1 MIVVPAATAD
11 GAQSADSAA
20 TLYVNQLSAGC
31 SDSGPG
37 TQAVPFCSIQAA
49 ADMVNPGQTVDIEG
63 KGPPGGQIRY
73 APVTITRS
81 GTPSAPIT
89 FAGTLHLIAGVVPA
103 IFGSTPLV
111 TLKDVHDVTISS
123 LDLYSNAGTADGI
136 DVVGSQ
142 DITLDHLT
150 VEPLIA
156 SGSPAGVSIDGV
168 SSAVTV
174 SRSRIGGYA
183 TALRV
188 ESGAQN
194 VTATTNFLTVSNGTG
209 ISVDGAAGD
218 LTSNTV
224 RVACG
229 TAAAITGATTA
240 VVENNIFEVGT
251 GCTTPGTGLSVDA
264 ASAGNVRADYNALFA
279 PGTNTEYSWAGT
291 TYSTA
296 AGFSAATGQGA
307 HDADMT
313 QFAGTVPNQASLVD
327 SADCAAPGELATDL
341 LGNPR
346 VDDPL
351 VTNTGNG
358 TCYADRGAY
367 ELEDGMAFSVS
378 TTPTAPA
385 GPAPFTVG
393 VTVTPGATLSTWGE
407 TVTYSVDFGDGTAP
421 QPAPA
426 GQPLTHTYTT
436 PGQYILAVTASDTGG
451 TTRTVRQQVS
461 VGPPA
466 PAVAVGAEGG
476 DGQMWVQA
484 PQLGGG
490 WHSLGGKLSAPPAV
504 AAPPNPNGVTPA
516 QPLFIAAST
525 NRMLYIR
532 SLAVGWQ
539 PLGSAP
545 GGCYGSPAAVI
556 IGTTLTVACRGANNA
571 LWENSAAVPS
581 SGLPQFTGAWTS
593 LGGSLT
599 AGPAVAPVGGTLWFF
614 ARGPNGHIFTRTLAS
629 GFKQMPWACIGSPA
643 AAEAASGDT
652 IFACQGQDRTLD
664 EAHNS
669 GTGWSSAVSL
679 GGQLIGGPAVAAT
692 TESTDLLAEGPHQAV
707 WQWTAL
713 TGWTSLGGVVVGG
726 VGAVALN

>member
-1 MIVVPAATAD
+1 MRGTAGLASVGISLLAAGMIVVPAATAD
-11 GAQSADSAA
+11 GAQSADTAA

-49 ADMVNPGQTVDIEG
+49 ADVVNPGQTVDIEG

-89 FAGTLHLIAGVVPA
+89 FAGTLHLIGAVVPA

-150 VEPLIA
+150 VEPLIT
-156 SGSPAGVSIDGV
+156 SGSPAGVSIDGA

-174 SRSRIGGYA
+174 SRSRIGEYA
-183 TALRV
+183 TAVRV

-194 VTATTNFLTVSNGTG
+194 VTATTNYLTTPTGTG
-209 ISVDGAAGD
+209 ISVDGATGD

-224 RVACG
+224 RAVCG
-229 TAAAITGATTA
+229 TAAAITGGTTA
-240 VVENNIFEVGT
+240 VVENNIFEVGN
-251 GCTTPGTGLSVDA
+251 GCATPGTGLSVDA

-296 AGFSAATGQGA
+296 AEFAATGQGA
-307 HDADMT
+307 HDVDMT
-313 QFAGTVPNQASLVD
+313 QFAGTVPNQASLID
-327 SADCAAPGELATDL
+327 SADCAAPGELPTDV

-358 TCYADRGAY
+358 SCYADRGAY
-367 ELEDGMAFSVS
+367 ELEDGLAFSVS
-378 TTPTAPA
+378 TTPTALA

-426 GQPLTHTYTT
+426 GQPVTHTFTT
-436 PGQYILAVTASDTGG
+436 PGQYILAVTASDTSG

-476 DGQMWVQA
+476 DGQMWVRA
-484 PQLGGG
+484 PQLGSG
-490 WHSLGGKLSAPPAV
+490 WKALSGKLAAPPAV
-504 AAPPNPNGVTPA
+504 AAPPNPNGATPA
-516 QPLFIAAST
+516 QPLFIATST
-525 NRMLYIR
+525 NRLLYVR
-532 SLAVGWQ
+532 SLAAGWQ
-539 PLGSAP
+539 ALGSAP

-556 IGTTLTVACRGANNA
+556 TGGTLTVACRGANNA
-571 LWENSAAVPS
+571 LWENSAPLPS

-599 AGPAVAPVGGTLWFF
+599 AGPAVAPVGGTLTFF
-614 ARGPNGHIFTRTLAS
+614 ARGPNGHIYLRTLAS
-629 GFKQMPWACIGSPA
+629 GFTQMPWACIGSPA
-643 AAEAASGDT
+643 AAAEAASGEA
-652 IFACQGQDRTLD
+652 IFACQGRDHTLY
-664 EAHNS
+664 EASNA
-669 GTGWSSAVSL
+669 GTGWSSAVSR
-679 GGQLIGGPAVAAT
+679 GGQLKWACCPLSKPWPGSVFPW
-692 TESTDLLAEGPHQAV
+692 PF
-707 WQWTAL
+707 
-713 TGWTSLGGVVVGG
+713 
-726 VGAVALN
+726 